1 MFTQQQRKNVAA
13 VADEIGGKLRR
24 DGTGRDLGY
33 PGGRERPVRF
43 DRESAGLPAED
54 TTT

>member
-1 MFTQQQRKNVAA
+1 MFRQQQRKNLAA

-33 PGGRERPVRF
+33 PGSRHRPARF
-43 DRESAGLPAED
+43 DRAAAGLPED
-54 TTT
+54 ETA

>member
-1 MFTQQQRKNVAA
+1 MFGQQQRKNAAA
-13 VADEIGGKLRR
+13 VRDEIRGRLRR

-43 DRESAGLPAED
+43 DRAAAGLPAKPRS
-54 TTT
+54 